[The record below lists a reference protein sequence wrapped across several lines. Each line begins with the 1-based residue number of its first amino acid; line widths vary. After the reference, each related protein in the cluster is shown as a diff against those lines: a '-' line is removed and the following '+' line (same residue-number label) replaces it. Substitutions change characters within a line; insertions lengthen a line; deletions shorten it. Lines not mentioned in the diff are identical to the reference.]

1 MNHFDGV
8 ESESR
13 SFVETDCFGD
23 VNPSFIGYI
32 VVAHAQ
38 ETGSKLG
45 PRNSPTEQ
53 FDRHNTDPVARP
65 NLRMANSVAFSFLL
79 IRQ

>member
-45 PRNSPTEQ
+45 PRNSPTGAVRPAQ
-53 FDRHNTDPVARP
+53 HRPSRSP